1 MKVFK
6 KLSMLFVAAAM
17 MMTTVSTTFAAE
29 DMSTGQGELTINREG
44 ASYNAYQILDSKNK
58 KVGDKNLTIYSVN
71 EEFKAFFDGNPYKF
85 DADKGI
91 QQKNETTQTFEVLT
105 TPAGD
110 GLLTAENLN
119 LEQSEEM
126 KALTEKLIQ
135 YIETKSIKAT
145 NVSGST
151 NEKLTQGYYLV
162 TENTTSITSNGQ
174 NTGRVPSKAMLMDI
188 NPKKAVIINPK
199 DAEITIEKKVNGAE
213 SNVAGVGEVIPFKI
227 TSTVPTYAANY
238 KNIVYKVSDTMS
250 KGLTLDKESLDVTVG
265 TTKVIKDG
273 VVLDASY
280 LKDGAVTYTTEKEN
294 TKMVIDFN
302 YETLRTAAK
311 MGEPVEITYKAE
323 VNTDAVIF
331 NANTNDV
338 TLDYTVNPDGTT
350 DGIKDHT
357 DTYTYGIRILKI
369 DGNANNAD
377 AEVKNPLAG
386 ATFKVT
392 KVDASGTVIKEVGN
406 ITTDATGLGSING
419 LGNGYYT
426 LVETNAPAGYAL
438 LDGAITIKV
447 TNKDDLK
454 NATIELVNVSG
465 EIANLDANV
474 TNNGLIEITIKNY
487 KGINMPE
494 TGGMGT
500 TIFMI
505 GGAALIALAGVM
517 LVVYSKKSK
526 KA

>member
-29 DMSTGQGELTINREG
+29 DMTTGQGELTINREG

-58 KVGDKNLTIYSVN
+58 QVGKQNLTIYSVN
-71 EEFKAFFDGNPYKF
+71 ADFKAFFDGNPYKF

-91 QQKNETTQTFEVLT
+91 QQKNETTGTFEVLT
-105 TPAGD
+105 TPDGD
-110 GLLTAENLN
+110 GLLGAGNSNLQ
-119 LEQSEEM
+119 QSEEM
-126 KALTEKLIQ
+126 KALTEKLIKH
-135 YIETKSIKAT
+135 IEDNKISAK
-145 NVSGST
+145 NVEAST
-151 NEKLTQGYYLV
+151 ETELTQGYYLV
-162 TENTTSITSNGQ
+162 TEKTTSITSNGQ

-188 NPKKAVIINPK
+188 NPKKAVVINPK
-199 DAEITIEKKVNGAE
+199 DAEITINKTVNGVE
-213 SNVAGVGEVIPFKI
+213 SNVAGVGEMIPFTI

-250 KGLTLDKESLDVTVG
+250 KGLTLDQASLNVTVG
-265 TTKVIKDG
+265 TTKVIVNGK
-273 VVLDASY
+273 VMASSY
-280 LKDGAVTYTTEKEN
+280 LNGGNATFTTENEN

-302 YETLRTAAK
+302 YETLRTAAL
-311 MGEPVEITYKAE
+311 MGETVIITYNAE
-323 VNTDAVIF
+323 VNTNAVIF
-331 NANTNDV
+331 AANTNDA

-350 DGIKDHT
+350 DGIKDRT
-357 DTYTYGIRILKI
+357 DTYTYGIEIFKI

-377 AEVKNPLAG
+377 AEEKNPLAG

-392 KVDASGTVIKEVGN
+392 KVDANGQTIKEVGS
-406 ITTDATGLGSING
+406 ITTGADGLGSING

-426 LVETNAPAGYAL
+426 LVETKAPNGYAL
-438 LDGAITIKV
+438 LDGEITIHI
-447 TNKDDLK
+447 TNSEDLK
-454 NATIELVNVSG
+454 NASIELVNVSG

-474 TNNGLIEITIKNY
+474 TNNGLIGITIKNY

-500 TIFMI
+500 TIFMV